1 MADDTTLAA
10 AVFERAREER
20 RWTHNQ
26 VLTLA
31 EALTDEQVLWR
42 PGPHAPSIGFH
53 VWHLAR
59 WADHDAHRFDGSPE
73 IWVSESLATAWGFP
87 AGLGEADAGTG
98 MGDDASEL
106 LVLPGKAQ
114 LSEYA
119 RAAFA
124 SLDETAER
132 LEAAAL
138 SAPGTGVADTVEVT
152 ITYGT
157 HDNRH
162 LGMIE
167 ALRGLLGISGTATN

>member
-1 MADDTTLAA
+1 MADEPALAA
-10 AVFERAREER
+10 AIFERAREGR

-26 VLTLA
+26 VLTLTDG
-31 EALTDEQVLWR
+31 LRDEQVVWR

-73 IWVSESLATAWGFP
+73 LWVSESLAAAWGFP
-87 AGLGEADAGTG
+87 GVLGEADSGTG
-98 MGDDASEL
+98 MGDDASEM
-106 LVLPGKAQ
+106 LVLPGKAA
-114 LSEYA
+114 LLEYA

-132 LEAAAL
+132 LAAGAMRV
-138 SAPGTGVADTVEVT
+138 PGTGVADAVEVT
-152 ITYGT
+152 ITYAT